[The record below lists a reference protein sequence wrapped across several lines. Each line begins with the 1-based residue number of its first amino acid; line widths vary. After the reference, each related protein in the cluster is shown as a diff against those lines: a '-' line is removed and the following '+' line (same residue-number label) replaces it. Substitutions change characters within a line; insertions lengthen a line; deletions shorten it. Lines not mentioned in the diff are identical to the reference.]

1 MSKNAVCL
9 TSIVAALP
17 GAWVAVLVVMAFL
30 SEGAGGWSAVIK
42 ALSGILLL
50 IGGSLAVMP
59 VGILLFMGPKKEK
72 PAKVKEKAAKAESE
86 DAEAVAAVADE
97 EVVEADDATF
107 EVDQD
112 HRDSEEFVETIGQPT
127 LEAESDDFDLGADFE
142 LDSAEEVEP
151 PKGKKRK

>member
-17 GAWVAVLVVMAFL
+17 GAWVAVLVVMGFL

-42 ALSGILLL
+42 ALSGLLLL

-72 PAKVKEKAAKAESE
+72 PAKAKEKAAKDKSDEGE
-86 DAEAVAAVADE
+86 VAAVIADE
-97 EVVEADDATF
+97 EVIEADDATF

-142 LDSAEEVEP
+142 LDSSEDVE